1 MKIRECVNLKK
12 KIIDIQI
19 ETCPFIETFFALHEF
34 IQYREI
40 LQTDLKRQLAL
51 LRKQTYMEYGV
62 IFSV

>member
-40 LQTDLKRQLAL
+40 LPKRQLAL
-51 LRKQTYMEYGV
+51 IR
-62 IFSV
+62 